1 MLVVSNKNIKKSF
14 EIEYFQQRNISN
26 SIYQTFLQNYSF
38 EAPSNEFKPNLSIDA
53 MIKGNSTT
61 LEEKMAL
68 LDLTSTAPARNGDS
82 HIHKNNKENLSRG
95 KIFIFFK
102 LKHSKH

>member
-1 MLVVSNKNIKKSF
+1 
-14 EIEYFQQRNISN
+14 
-26 SIYQTFLQNYSF
+26 
-38 EAPSNEFKPNLSIDA
+38 
-53 MIKGNSTT
+53 